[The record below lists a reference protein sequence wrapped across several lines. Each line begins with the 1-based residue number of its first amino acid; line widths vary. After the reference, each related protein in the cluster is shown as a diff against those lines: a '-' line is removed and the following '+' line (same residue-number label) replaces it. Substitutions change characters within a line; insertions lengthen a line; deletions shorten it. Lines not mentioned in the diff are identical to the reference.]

1 MPCHNTINFM
11 TKTKMYESFRYV
23 LSSSG
28 ATCSRHN
35 KHIGIATIV
44 GAIGA
49 AALVWKRFRE
59 RLRKPRMSQLSVNE
73 VALLVLGP
81 PRLPPHLN
89 MLKFQHIVLFRLSDF
104 IF

>member
-1 MPCHNTINFM
+1 MDVPCHNTINFM
-11 TKTKMYESFRYV
+11 TKTKMYESFRCV

-35 KHIGIATIV
+35 KLIGIAAIV

-81 PRLPPHLN
+81 PRLYL
-89 MLKFQHIVLFRLSDF
+89 I
-104 IF
+104 